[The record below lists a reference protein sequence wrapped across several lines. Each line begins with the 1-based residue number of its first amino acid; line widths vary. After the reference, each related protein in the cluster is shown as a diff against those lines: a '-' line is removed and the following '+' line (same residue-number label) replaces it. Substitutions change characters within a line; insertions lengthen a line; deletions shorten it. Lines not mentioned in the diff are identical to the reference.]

1 MINIGEHFL
10 GAAAR
15 NLLVQNEK
23 GIMLT
28 INNNWTPG
36 ICGSIFR
43 TWLPPF
49 QVDWFAMDLL
59 HQHCKFLGQGETTS
73 FLSAKHGFSFVAVS
87 MSFPR
92 LRSNRFKSN
101 GNFMVFLLFILRK
114 RSHLFNAAGRDACI
128 GESGLN
134 SYSPV
139 GWRGPHTPSP
149 TAGGVWLSETPL
161 MGELLEC
168 WTSPAECWC

>member
-1 MINIGEHFL
+1 MKRVLCWPSITTERLAFAAPFFEPDCLHFKWIGSQWICFINIANFFVGE
-10 GAAAR
+10 
-15 NLLVQNEK
+15 
-23 GIMLT
+23 
-28 INNNWTPG
+28 
-36 ICGSIFR
+36 
-43 TWLPPF
+43 
-49 QVDWFAMDLL
+49 
-59 HQHCKFLGQGETTS
+59 GETTS

-101 GNFMVFLLFILRK
+101 GNFMAFLLFMLRK
-114 RSHLFNAAGRDACI
+114 SSHLFNAAGRDACI

-139 GWRGPHTPSP
+139 GWWGPHTHSP